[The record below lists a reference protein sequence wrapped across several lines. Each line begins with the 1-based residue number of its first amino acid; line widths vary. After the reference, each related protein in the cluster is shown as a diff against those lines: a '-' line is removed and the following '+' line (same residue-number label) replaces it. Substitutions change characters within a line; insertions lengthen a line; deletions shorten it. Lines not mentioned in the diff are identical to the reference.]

1 MKRKRIA
8 SIFLTLVMIIGLLPM
23 QALAAT
29 ESDTPDTEDTAY
41 PLAVCGT
48 PVTSANKDDILEDGG
63 KAKYDPATKTL
74 TFNDPK
80 TPECDTVIL
89 AEDDLIIT
97 GILTAKGATAGI
109 NASKSL
115 TFTGDKTQ
123 IAITA
128 NNGIAVKAAS
138 IAVKSGKLTVFGNG
152 ADGNGL
158 YAKSGN
164 IEITGGTVEST
175 STGYAIYAVNNF
187 AVSGEKTSVTASGRK
202 PAIIT
207 EKGTIKISSPLAVTA
222 PEGGI
227 LGKDSKR
234 IYESDGTTSAL
245 SVTIK
250 KSASYTV
257 TFNANGHGSAPEAQ
271 TVEGGKTAA
280 KPKDLTEDGWVF
292 GGWYSDKECTK
303 EYDFSTPVTAA
314 ITVFAKWTEKT
325 YSISVLCTDGNS
337 NPVNGAEMQ
346 LISSDGS
353 VLSEWTSSSKPQIV
367 ENLTAGE
374 YTIHEKNA
382 PEGYLTASDESFA
395 AGKDTE
401 VVISHQRISFVITYI
416 VENGTWS
423 DGKTAE
429 KTETVEYG
437 SKPANVPK
445 GMKPSKG
452 YENGAWD
459 NDPSS
464 TKITEAKTFT
474 YTFTEIP
481 KYTVTFDANGH
492 GSAPEAQTVE
502 SGKTA
507 AKPKDLTEDGWVFGG
522 WYSDKECTKEYVF
535 STPVTASVTVFA
547 KWTEKTYSVNVL
559 SVDGTS
565 DPLEGAVL
573 QLKKDRKVIAEWTSG
588 PTAHT
593 IEGLT
598 AGSYTVCEKTA
609 PEGYFKAG
617 DIDFTIRDVDVS
629 VGVSHQQTK
638 VDIYPSDETGT
649 ALSSTIPLQIQIT
662 DPEGNVAESWTSWG
676 SHSIEKLKTGVKY
689 TIHILKQPLDFQT
702 KDQTFTINAD
712 GTIDYSGL
720 NHGITLYLIFM
731 RAYEVKYKV
740 ENGTWS
746 DGKTEEKTEWVI
758 KGEKPADVPTGM
770 KASEGYENGAWNTDP
785 SSTEIT
791 EAKTFTYTFTEI
803 PKFTVTF
810 DSNGHGTAP
819 DAQSVQ
825 RGKTAEKP
833 DDLTEDGWVFGG
845 WYSDKEC
852 TEEYVFSTPVTAGI
866 TVFAKWAEMTY
877 SVTVDPT
884 SIEFSAEE
892 GYNAEE
898 QQELYK
904 EINATSTGTG
914 EVEFIMGGFKES
926 SMYEQFGLIV
936 GGMTATIY
944 PLEGLSAGT
953 YTAVVRITDFEDRF
967 EEIEI
972 PVTFT
977 VTPPKTFTVTF
988 DANGHGS
995 APDAQSVQ
1003 RGKTAEK
1010 PDDLT
1015 EKGWVFGGWYS
1026 DKECTKEY
1034 DFSTPVGDDI
1044 TVFAKWTE
1052 KVPDVLYPVWIGSV
1066 QVNSDNKDDILNDD
1080 GNAKFDPETNTLTL
1094 NSPSVSG
1101 EHENAGIYSALDGEL
1116 KITGKADVTG
1126 TVSGIYAENGLV
1138 FEDAEITATATGK
1151 DSDAIIA
1158 KNGNITVSGGNVTAA
1173 SVKGYGMHATN
1184 GGVTVSGESTVVNI
1198 TAGKGINAAKD
1209 IDIQSGSVTVTAT
1222 ESDCISSGSGNILIA
1237 DGTVV
1242 ANATGEKSNGIYTQK
1257 GDITISGGDVT
1268 ATAIGERATVAIY
1281 ANGGSIHI
1289 SGGTVKADGE
1299 YWGLYSFKG
1308 NIDISGKDT
1317 DVTVSGQLYAVHT
1330 EKGKI
1335 SVSGGKIT
1343 ATSQMKS
1350 FLSDTGDIDI
1360 SGGTIIAKTTSD
1372 TSGVGISSLKGNINI
1387 SGEDTV
1393 VTADGTRSA
1402 IQAKNGK
1409 ITISDPLGIDEPTAG
1424 TLDDE
1429 SHNIQTKDGEI
1440 STHAVIRKVTKYTV
1454 TFDANGHG
1462 KAPEALKVQK
1472 GHTAQKP
1479 EDPTEDGCVFDGW
1492 YSDKECKKEYDFETP
1507 VDKDITLFAKWTTY
1521 SFTVTPSSVKIT
1533 ATEGYNAEEQSD
1545 LYKDIKASSTG
1556 TGKISS
1562 VAAGFTEASMYE
1574 KFGLIVGGMTAT
1586 VYPKAG
1592 LAAGTYSATVKI
1604 EDIEDRCAPVEIKV
1618 TLTVKA
1624 APTYTVIFDGNGG
1637 TVTPSSVLTGK
1648 GGKIS
1653 AVPVPKRSGYQ
1664 FEGWYT
1670 AKNGGKKI
1678 TKDTVFTAN
1687 AVVYAHWKAVEDD
1700 NIYILTYKSD
1710 GGSAVASTVHKSGTT
1725 VKLTAVPKR
1734 AGYTFKGWYAD
1745 PANIYKI
1752 TSIKMTGDKTVYA
1765 GWIKN
1770 DDYSGGSNVNVQY
1783 TLTYNTKGGIAL
1795 SSSKHYAGSTV
1806 KLTAVPTR
1814 EGYTFDGWYSDYALT
1829 ERITSVKMTG
1839 DKTVYAGWKEDHIV
1853 VIITDG
1859 RERTEVKTVSD
1870 GGRITEPKD
1879 PKKDG
1884 YTFGGWF
1891 ADQALT
1897 VPFNFSKPVTT
1908 DIAVYAK
1915 WKKNETPA
1923 PVPEKEPEAPVF
1935 YTVTSGSI
1943 GIWERDSQQ
1952 TYEITVKRSE
1962 KDETCFSHFKSVEID
1977 GVALVKGVDY
1987 DAKAGSTVI
1996 TIKPSALQKIIA
2008 GAHIITVNFDD
2019 GTAAAI
2025 INITV
2030 SQTQIE
2036 NPKTSDDNIWIW
2048 ITLAAASVVCVCAA
2062 VLLIKKKKQ

>member
-1 MKRKRIA
+1 MISFIMIFTVIPLNTAAEGSDEPVVPGETLTVYPLWIA
-8 SIFLTLVMIIGLLPM
+8 GTQV
-23 QALAAT
+23 
-29 ESDTPDTEDTAY
+29 TEDN
-41 PLAVCGT
+41 V
-48 PVTSANKDDILEDGG
+48 NDILNDGG
-63 KAKYDPATKTL
+63 KAKYDPETKTL
-74 TFNDPK
+74 TFNNLK
-80 TPECDTVIL
+80 ISECETVIR
-89 AEDDLIIT
+89 AEDDLTVT
-97 GILTAKGATAGI
+97 GILTATGKTAGI
-109 NASKSL
+109 TADKTL

-222 PEGGI
+222 PEGGK

-234 IYESDGTTSAL
+234 IYESDGKTSAL

-250 KSASYTV
+250 KPASYTV
-257 TFNANGHGSAPEAQ
+257 TFNVNGHGSAPEAQ
-271 TVEGGKTAA
+271 TVESGSTAA

-314 ITVFAKWTEKT
+314 VTVFAKWTEKT

-337 NPVNGAEMQ
+337 KPVNGAEMQ

-401 VVISHQRISFVITYI
+401 VVISHQIISFIIKYN

-437 SKPANVPK
+437 SKPANVPTK
-445 GMKPSKG
+445 MKAAEG
-452 YENGAWD
+452 YADGEWD
-459 NDPSS
+459 TDPSS
-464 TKITEAKTFT
+464 AEITEEKTFT
-474 YTFTEIP
+474 YTFKEIP

-492 GSAPEAQTVE
+492 GRAPEAQTVE

-522 WYSDKECTKEYVF
+522 WYSDKEYTKEYVF

-573 QLKKDRKVIAEWTSG
+573 QLKKDGKVIAEWTSG

-598 AGSYTVCEKTA
+598 PGIYTVCEKTA

-617 DIDFTIRDVDVS
+617 DIDFTIRGTDES
-629 VGVSHQQTK
+629 VTVSHQQTK

-649 ALSSTIPLQIQIT
+649 ALSSTSPLQIQIT

-676 SHSIEKLKTGVKY
+676 FHSIEKLKTGVKY

-720 NHGITLYLIFM
+720 NHGNTLYLIFM

-746 DGKTEEKTEWVI
+746 DGKTGEKTEWVI

-770 KASEGYENGAWNTDP
+770 KASEGYENGAWDKDP

-810 DSNGHGTAP
+810 DANGHGTAP
-819 DAQSVQ
+819 ASQSVE
-825 RGKTAEKP
+825 RGRTAAKP
-833 DDLTEDGWVFGG
+833 KDPTDDGWLFSG

-866 TVFAKWAEMTY
+866 TVFAKWAEITY

-904 EINATSTGTG
+904 EMTAASTGTG

-936 GGMTATIY
+936 GGMTATVY

-977 VTPPKTFTVTF
+977 VNPAKFFTVTF
-988 DANGHGS
+988 DANGHGK

-1003 RGKTAEK
+1003 RGKTAEN
-1010 PDDLT
+1010 PGDLT

-1158 KNGNITVSGGNVTAA
+1158 KNGNITVSDGNVTAA
-1173 SVKGYGMHATN
+1173 SVKGCGMHATN

-1198 TAGKGINAAKD
+1198 TAGKGIDAAKD

-1257 GDITISGGDVT
+1257 GDITISGGDVS
-1268 ATAIGERATVAIY
+1268 AAAIGERATVAIY

-1299 YWGLYSFKG
+1299 YWGIYSFKG

-1440 STHAVIRKVTKYTV
+1440 TTHAVIRKVTKYTV

-1462 KAPEALKVQK
+1462 TAPEEQKVQK

-1479 EDPTEDGCVFDGW
+1479 EDPTKDGCVFDGW

-1533 ATEGYNAEEQSD
+1533 AAEGYNAEEQQD

-1556 TGKISS
+1556 TGKISA

-1592 LAAGTYSATVKI
+1592 LAAGTYTATVKI
-1604 EDIEDRCAPVEIKV
+1604 EDIEDRCDPVEVKV

-1653 AVPVPKRSGYQ
+1653 AAPVPKRSGYQ

-1700 NIYILTYKSD
+1700 NIYILTYRSD

-1814 EGYTFDGWYSDYALT
+1814 EGYTFDGWYSDYTLT

-1859 RERTEVKTVSD
+1859 RERTEVTTVSD
-1870 GGRITEPKD
+1870 GGKITEPKD

-1915 WKKNETPA
+1915 WIKNETPA

-1952 TYEITVKRSE
+1952 TYGITVKRSE
-1962 KDETCFSHFKSVEID
+1962 KDETCFSHFRSVEID
-1977 GVALVKGVDY
+1977 GDALVKGVDY

-2030 SQTQIE
+2030 SQSQIE
-2036 NPKTSDDNIWIW
+2036 NPETSDDNIWIW
-2048 ITLAAASVVCVCAA
+2048 IILAAASVVCVCAA
-2062 VLLIKKKKQ
+2062 VLLAKKKKQ